1 MWKVLVAM
9 PPASDMPRSPA
20 GANTSGHE
28 TPLWD
33 VLAGARVLDL
43 AHALSSSAPSGLHH
57 PGFRM
62 ALMRR
67 HGDQSVGDD
76 ASTAHEMIALG
87 GHSGTHVDALCH
99 VAHHGRLYGGYD
111 AAESQRG
118 GRFHRHGLE
127 TLAPFLGRGVMLDVA
142 RLHGVDILAPGH
154 AISGDELDA
163 AATAQRV
170 EVRAGDAV
178 LIRTGWAALWTSPEK
193 FLGTR
198 TGTPGPD
205 RSAARW
211 LADRRIAIAGG
222 ETLGFEH
229 VPVGADRPPRHA
241 HTILIVDHGIPI
253 VEALDLTPLSTA
265 ERFEFLFILAPLKI
279 TGATGGPVRPL
290 ALVR

>member
-1 MWKVLVAM
+1 M
-9 PPASDMPRSPA
+9 PHASDTSYSPGTKA
-20 GANTSGHE
+20 ASRE

-33 VLAGARVLDL
+33 LIAGARVFDL
-43 AHALSSSAPSGLHH
+43 AHALSAGAPSGSHH

-67 HGDQSVGDD
+67 HGDQSSGDHT
-76 ASTAHEMIALG
+76 SSAHELIALG

-99 VAHHGRLYGGYD
+99 IAHHGRLHGGFD
-111 AAESQRG
+111 AADAQRG
-118 GRFHRHGLE
+118 GRFQRHGLE
-127 TLAPFLGRGVMLDVA
+127 TLPPFLGRGVLLDIA

-154 AISGDELDA
+154 AVTGDELEA
-163 AATAQRV
+163 AALAQGV

-178 LIRTGWAALWTSPEK
+178 LMRTGWAVYWPFPEK
-193 FLGTR
+193 FLGTK

-205 RSAARW
+205 ASAARW
-211 LADRRIAIAGG
+211 LANRRVGLAGA

-229 VPVGADRPPRHA
+229 IPVASERPPRHA
-241 HTILIVDHGIPI
+241 HTILMVEHGIPI
-253 VEALDLTPLSTA
+253 VEALDLTALGA
-265 ERFEFLFILAPLKI
+265 AAAWEFLFVLTPLKI